1 MKKIIASLITF
12 FIFNSIA
19 SAHEDTSLPIS
30 ADGSISGIPP
40 EFGAAKLDIEFSKES
55 TSASVSKLELRIG
68 GKSLLFPTCLS
79 SLLETK
85 KINTVI
91 ASGSWYHDESNLP
104 YYLSIKFHDSTY
116 NPKTWVNT
124 GYSILVN
131 LRENTLISMNKY
143 EILDGGM
150 SYQEPEI
157 NLKSQCTESE
167 LKNFPYHPVI

>member
-19 SAHEDTSLPIS
+19 SAHEDTTLPIS

-40 EFGAAKLDIEFSKES
+40 EFGSAKLNIEFSNENA
-55 TSASVSKLELRIG
+55 SASISKLELIIG
-68 GKSLLFPTCLS
+68 DKSLVFPTCLS
-79 SLLETK
+79 NLLGTN

-91 ASGSWYHDESNLP
+91 ASGSWYHDESYLP
-104 YYLSIKFHDSTY
+104 YYLSVKFHDSTY
-116 NPKTWVNT
+116 NPKSWMNT

-131 LRENTLISMNKY
+131 LRNNTLISMKKY
-143 EILDGGM
+143 EMLDGGLG
-150 SYQEPEI
+150 YQEPEI

-167 LKNFPYHPVI
+167 LKSFPYHPVI